1 MTAEPKH
8 NAHTP
13 DRHGA
18 GEPADRTVGPSESDA
33 VENEAAQVNRHDVT
47 HDDLAAESGRGAAG
61 EPDATTVEALE
72 LNEAEG
78 GEDTAPHRVAELEA
92 KLAETKNELLRALA
106 ETENVRARARR
117 EKEEALKYAAAP
129 LAKDLLGVA
138 DNLKRALA
146 AVPAEAR
153 QGDDALAQLLT
164 GVEMTDKALDEAFAK
179 HGIGAIDP
187 TGEKLD
193 PHRHEAMLEVE
204 DPSRPSGTVAQVFE
218 LGYVLRDRLLRPAR
232 VSVTKGG
239 PKPGAGGESPPEPGS
254 RVDTEA

>member
-1 MTAEPKH
+1 MTADPKQ
-8 NAHTP
+8 NPHTA
-13 DRHGA
+13 DRHGS

-33 VENEAAQVNRHDVT
+33 VENEAAQVNRQGVNRQDVT
-47 HDDLAAESGRGAAG
+47 HEDLAAEAGAS
-61 EPDATTVEALE
+61 PDPETLEALE

-78 GEDTAPHRVAELEA
+78 GEDTAPHHVAELEA

-106 ETENVRARARR
+106 ETENVRNRARR
-117 EKEEALKYAAAP
+117 EKDEALKYAAAP
-129 LAKDLLGVA
+129 LAKDLLSVA

-146 AVPAEAR
+146 AVPPEAR
-153 QGDDALAQLLT
+153 EQNEALAQLLT

-179 HGIGAIDP
+179 HGISPIDP
-187 TGEKLD
+187 TGQKLD

-204 DPSRPSGTVAQVFE
+204 DPSQPSGTVAQVFE

-239 PKPGAGGESPPEPGS
+239 PKAGEEPPKPGS
-254 RVDTEA
+254 KVDTEA